1 MKTVVYCEKELQNNR
16 ILIHKYDT
24 KEELNNI
31 ERRSEY
37 YYSRVGIVII
47 LKDVSTDRIIDST
60 SLYEIRGLR
69 LYLEYEGNVGELEE
83 LTGKPLSLLLE
94 QIKTNGGESLLNL
107 LDDIAVIL
115 DTTGLH
121 DRVSV

>member
-37 YYSRVGIVII
+37 YYSRVGIVVI

-94 QIKTNGGESLLNL
+94 QIKTNGGESLINL

-121 DRVSV
+121 DRMSV

>member
-31 ERRSEY
+31 KRRSEY

-94 QIKTNGGESLLNL
+94 QIKTNGGESLINL

-121 DRVSV
+121 DRMSV

>member
-31 ERRSEY
+31 KRRSEY
-37 YYSRVGIVII
+37 YYSRVGIVVI

-94 QIKTNGGESLLNL
+94 QIKTNGGESLINL

-121 DRVSV
+121 DRMSV